1 MNASFNYTL
10 SPELLANVFPFHF
23 VFNRN
28 NEIIQVGPA
37 LAKLYPNL
45 SLGSS
50 VQDHFRVQR
59 PNIKFE
65 FEHVKK
71 RSRSLFLI
79 ESLNNGMPLKGQML
93 IVEAS
98 EAVFFLGSPWITT
111 ISALESFGLT
121 LNDFATHDPVVDFLF
136 LVQAQTTA
144 LTEAKTLTEKLT
156 FQQEQLRQ
164 SHLSLTVEYEVT
176 QILEDALSL
185 QEASVKILEA
195 MCKTLDWQVGIFWV
209 NDPSTNLCQ
218 FEAIWTSETDKF
230 IDFAARSKALV
241 LVPGIESPG
250 RVLEKGT
257 PDWVEDLTTQQPL
270 DRALAALN
278 MGLNSTLCF
287 PIKKGNQVIG
297 IFEFFQTKPY
307 SPEEN
312 VLRSISDISLK
323 ISQFAQSKAVES
335 AKEAADAANH
345 AKSEFLANMSHEL
358 RTPLNGILGYTQ
370 ILRQSKTMT
379 VNEKR
384 GIETIN
390 QCGSHLL
397 TLINDILDLSK
408 IEARKMELNA
418 TDFHFNNFLHNVVE
432 ICRIKAEQKGIEFIY
447 KANNS
452 LPIGI
457 KADEK
462 HLRQVLW
469 NLLSNAIKFTEKGSV
484 TFLVKSQTLKET
496 ESNNSAIHRIY
507 FQIEDTGVGIGEEDL
522 KKVFLPFEQV
532 GNVEKQAEGTGL
544 GLAISQKIT
553 EMMGGSLKVESQIGK
568 GSTFLLE
575 IDITE
580 STEWAEISNESSHGH
595 IIGFVEPK
603 QKILVVDDR
612 WENRSIITHLLE
624 PIGFEIIEAENG
636 QEGLEKAHELRPDLI
651 ICDLTMPIKDGHE
664 MITELRQD
672 TLFKNIPII
681 VSSASAFEKDRQKS
695 LDAGANE
702 FLPKPIQSEILL
714 NSIQQLLGLEW
725 IYEVPKDLDQ
735 NYDISSLEI
744 QCSGLIFPSIED
756 LYLLYDLSRKG
767 LVNNLNQEI
776 ERIEKENWQLKPF
789 VQEVRQFIKSY
800 KLTKIRSF
808 IEPFLNLNES
818 VNEAISDKPFIS
830 LEPSLITR

>member
-23 VFNRN
+23 VFNRS

-50 VQDHFRVQR
+50 VQDHFRIQR

-65 FEHVKK
+65 FDYVKK

-93 IVEAS
+93 IVESSDAF
-98 EAVFFLGSPWITT
+98 FFLGSPWITA
-111 ISALESFGLT
+111 ISSLEPFGLT

-136 LVQAQTTA
+136 LVQAQNTA
-144 LTEAKTLTEKLT
+144 LTEAKNLTKKLT
-156 FQQEQLRQ
+156 SQQEKLRQ

-185 QEASVKILEA
+185 QDASVKILEE

-218 FEAIWTSETDKF
+218 FEAIWTSEADKF
-230 IDFAARSKALV
+230 IDFAASSKAFV

-250 RVLEKGT
+250 RALEKGT
-257 PDWVEDLTTQQPL
+257 PDWVEDLTTQQHL
-270 DRALAALN
+270 ERALAALN
-278 MGLNSTLCF
+278 VGLNSTLCF

-297 IFEFFQTKPY
+297 IFEFFQIKPY

-408 IEARKMELNA
+408 IEARKMELNS
-418 TDFHFNNFLHNVVE
+418 TDFHFNTFLHNVVE
-432 ICRIKAEQKGIEFIY
+432 ICRIKAEQKGINFIY
-447 KANNS
+447 KADDS

-462 HLRQVLW
+462 HLRQILL
-469 NLLSNAIKFTEKGSV
+469 NLLSNAIKFTEKGNV
-484 TFLVKSQTLKET
+484 TFLVKNQTLKET
-496 ESNNSAIHRIY
+496 KSKNIALHQIC
-507 FQIEDTGVGIGEEDL
+507 FQIEDTGVGICEEDL
-522 KKVFLPFEQV
+522 EKVFLPFEQV
-532 GNVEKQAEGTGL
+532 GNVKKQSEGTGL

-553 EMMGGSLKVESQIGK
+553 EMMGGSLKVESQFGK

-575 IDITE
+575 VDMTE
-580 STEWAEISNESSHGH
+580 STEWAEISNESSHKH
-595 IIGFVEPK
+595 IIGFTEPK

-612 WENRSIITHLLE
+612 WENRSIITYLLE

-636 QEGLEKAHELRPDLI
+636 QEGLDKALELRPNLI
-651 ICDLTMPIKDGHE
+651 ICDLAMPIIDGHK
-664 MITELRQD
+664 MIIELRQD
-672 TLFKNIPII
+672 TRFQNIPII

-725 IYEVPKDLDQ
+725 IYEVPKDLHQ
-735 NYDISSLEI
+735 THDISSLEI
-744 QCSGLIFPSIED
+744 KCSGLVLPSIED
-756 LYLLYDLSRKG
+756 LCLLYDLSRKG
-767 LVNNLNQEI
+767 LVNNLNQEM
-776 ERIEKENWQLKPF
+776 ERIEKLDLQLKPF
-789 VQEVRQFIKSY
+789 IQEIRQLVKSY
-800 KLTKIRSF
+800 QLIKIRSF
-808 IEPFLNLNES
+808 IEPYLDQNEPTS
-818 VNEAISDKPFIS
+818 GEHSIS
-830 LEPSLITR
+830 LEPSLVTR